1 MARIEKASA
10 AQSAAQFST
19 ASPNTSAYVS
29 QGIRMLATRS
39 RNPSRP
45 STPLAGTPKMLREK
59 PTSQAMTRCR
69 SARTS
74 SKRSA
79 SRTAAPGTMNTT
91 APASPAALASDPE
104 PVSAPMASR
113 KASAEV
119 EKIAETASV
128 QPVVVAASTPCL
140 RNWR

>member
-1 MARIEKASA
+1 MARIENASA

-19 ASPNTSAYVS
+19 ASPNTSAYLS

-39 RNPSRP
+39 RNPSSP
-45 STPLAGTPKMLREK
+45 STPLDGAPKMLREK
-59 PTSQAMTRCR
+59 PTRAAMTRCR

-74 SKRSA
+74 SNRSA

-91 APASPAALASDPE
+91 APASPAALASDAE

-128 QPVVVAASTPCL
+128 QPVVAASTPCL